1 MRFSAPV
8 KKHWLLSFSGLGR
21 PGPGARGPGPGARGP
36 GGEGGVGD
44 PRAYICTI
52 KVDKDSR
59 NPATDSDI

>member
-21 PGPGARGPGPGARGP
+21 PGPGARGP